1 MIRGTTLTL
10 KHNPAPQLVRRQSG
24 NETGGKVSSAL
35 CVVSGGCYRYSW
47 RERSTNNANHR
58 ELEIPLLNRRPGSTS
73 RIYREYLQHLKQMKS
88 EFAQDHSIADSPN
101 PSSTEPW
108 LRFLIDPV
116 SRAFDLRT
124 VFWLVLS
131 LVFSMV
137 YASRAMRQA
146 FSCPYVLQDD
156 WRHHVFWM
164 LRYVDHEAF
173 PRDLIADYFQSLAPA
188 GYAMLYR
195 AAASLGVEP
204 YVFGKLLPMALG
216 LITTAFCFAVSM
228 QLLRVPAAGFASA
241 LMLNQ
246 SLWMRNGLVSA
257 TPRAFISPLF
267 LAFMFFVLR
276 GSLLPALAMI
286 ALMGLFFPSIM
297 FIAVGVVLLRVVR
310 WEKRRPRLS
319 REGRDYAACAAALAV
334 AALVLL
340 PYALNTSGFG
350 PVVTAA
356 EARMMPEFLP
366 KGRMVVFRQGFWSYW
381 FTGSHTGM
389 FSSGLLAPITMCL
402 GFLLPL
408 IFVFQRRF
416 PLMTRISKGI
426 EAFPRIILA
435 SVAIFLAAH
444 LLLFRLYLPS
454 RFTVSSFRILFA
466 LAAGISAIVLLDA
479 VFHWARERSSVAAA
493 AAGLLGVALI
503 LYPVEVDS
511 RYKTGD
517 ALQLYEFLAQSPK
530 DTLIAGLSNETDNLP
545 IFARRSVLVARETA
559 LPFHKGYY
567 GQIRQRA
574 IDLINAQYS
583 TDLAELQSFIL
594 KYGVGY
600 VLVDREAFTPEYLAH
615 DKWIMQYQPAA
626 GEAIGRLRQGV
637 EPVLSRLMDRCSVLE
652 TNGMVLVSAECV
664 LKVAAEDR

>member
-1 MIRGTTLTL
+1 
-10 KHNPAPQLVRRQSG
+10 
-24 NETGGKVSSAL
+24 
-35 CVVSGGCYRYSW
+35 
-47 RERSTNNANHR
+47 
-58 ELEIPLLNRRPGSTS
+58 
-73 RIYREYLQHLKQMKS
+73 MKS

-101 PSSTEPW
+101 PSSTAPW

-116 SRAFDLRT
+116 SRAFDFRT

-146 FSCPYVLQDD
+146 FSGPYVLQDD

-173 PRDLIADYFQSLAPA
+173 PHDLIADYFQSLAPA

-195 AAASLGVEP
+195 AAASLGIEP

-216 LITTAFCFAVSM
+216 LITTGLCFAVSM

-241 LMLNQ
+241 LLLNQ

-267 LAFMFFVLR
+267 LGFMFFLLR
-276 GSLLPALAMI
+276 GSLLPTLAMI
-286 ALMGLFFPSIM
+286 ALMGLFFPSIV
-297 FIAVGVVLLRVVR
+297 FIAVGVVLLRVVQGPVGAALR
-310 WEKRRPRLS
+310 GRPSLAQRAPRSGANAERRPYKRFHWENIRPRLS
-319 REGRDYAACAAALAV
+319 REGRDYAVCGAALAV

-408 IFVFQRRF
+408 MFVFQRRF
-416 PLMTRISKGI
+416 PLMTRISKSI

-493 AAGLLGVALI
+493 AAGLLGVVLI

-511 RYKTGD
+511 RYKTGT
-517 ALQLYEFLAQSPK
+517 APQLYEFLAQSPK
-530 DTLIAGLSNETDNLP
+530 DSLVAALSGETDNLP
-545 IFARRSVLVARETA
+545 IFAGRSVLVARETA

-583 TDLAELQSFIL
+583 ADVAELQSFIR

-600 VLVDREAFTPEYLAH
+600 LLVDREAFTPEYLAH

-626 GEAIGRLRQGV
+626 SEAIGRLSQGV
-637 EPVLSRLMDRCSVLE
+637 EPALLRLLDRCSVLE